1 MTGRF
6 IEMDELEASL
16 AVVVGP
22 EKAARLA
29 EQHREVCERLG
40 LRPGLYQPPYIPLQI
55 TKVFGF
61 EEE

>member
-1 MTGRF
+1 
-6 IEMDELEASL
+6 MDELEASL